1 MAGDGAAD
9 GAVAIDNDSRLPPQL
24 RDLFRENGVIIPRH
38 WDVSHT
44 SREQGARFAA
54 VYERI
59 ASADSAPFVAGQL
72 QGERVIRTLRRRLP
86 IAARVDEDLTLP
98 FPIPLGLED
107 IIQAGTIVGGHDSAR
122 RARATPEMIREFEK
136 VITSKA
142 VRVASECN
150 FWCPMFTVEQH
161 DKHRLIFDL
170 RAFNQFGL
178 DPHFKMETIAD
189 VPTFAAGG
197 RFMCK
202 LDLRSAFWQ
211 YPVNSELASYLGTSD
226 PRDPTNLYQWQ
237 CLPMGLARSPLVWS
251 ATMGRFVNAWRK
263 AGLRVMIYIDD
274 ILIVS
279 DTVNEL
285 ASAVE
290 AVVHDLIDAGIRIS
304 SSKSFIAPFR
314 VLDFLGLTVNL
325 TEQAFVIPD
334 TKLQRIAL
342 DARQI
347 RDQGPLPIKD
357 VEAFLGRVAF
367 AATAC
372 PWLAF
377 FRSAITRDALGSQ
390 SSTEW
395 TPDAKEEL
403 LWWIQGAE
411 RLLAGKLWHWRR
423 LAGTRIFARRRRG
436 AQLFDYEA
444 STDASE
450 TGIGRRLTTGRF
462 DSEPLPPWLPPS
474 APSVARELY
483 GILRLVEVED
493 IPPGSS
499 LRVVCDATGAVS
511 TANGNTVAPSTAYI
525 ARRLFLACLEKD
537 IVLVAEWAPREM
549 LDDEDEW
556 SRKDATDLS
565 HALLTPETYS
575 FFHRRYFG
583 GRQPDTIFFSAA
595 HNRIH
600 APHARYCTR
609 LPETNSLGDGV
620 SSPAW
625 QTASRGWAYPPFPL
639 VRAVLRRIALSPSPP
654 RVIVVLPDSAFTRH
668 VLRYW
673 EAVDLPSQHCLTPP
687 RFTHSIPLPIRLT
700 AFVSPT
706 LSTRHPPIYAPSHH
720 HRRRT
725 GEDTALHGSD

>member
-1 MAGDGAAD
+1 MSG
-9 GAVAIDNDSRLPPQL
+9 
-24 RDLFRENGVIIPRH
+24 
-38 WDVSHT
+38 
-44 SREQGARFAA
+44 
-54 VYERI
+54 
-59 ASADSAPFVAGQL
+59 
-72 QGERVIRTLRRRLP
+72 
-86 IAARVDEDLTLP
+86 
-98 FPIPLGLED
+98 
-107 IIQAGTIVGGHDSAR
+107 
-122 RARATPEMIREFEK
+122 
-136 VITSKA
+136 
-142 VRVASECN
+142 
-150 FWCPMFTVEQH
+150 
-161 DKHRLIFDL
+161 
-170 RAFNQFGL
+170 
-178 DPHFKMETIAD
+178 
-189 VPTFAAGG
+189 
-197 RFMCK
+197 
-202 LDLRSAFWQ
+202 
-211 YPVNSELASYLGTSD
+211 
-226 PRDPTNLYQWQ
+226 
-237 CLPMGLARSPLVWS
+237 
-251 ATMGRFVNAWRK
+251 
-263 AGLRVMIYIDD
+263 D
-274 ILIVS
+274 ILIVA

-285 ASAVE
+285 CQATE
-290 AVVHDLIDAGIRIS
+290 AVVSDLLSSGVRIS

-325 TEQAFVIPD
+325 KEQAFVIPD

-342 DARQI
+342 NARQI
-347 RDQGPLPIKD
+347 SEQGPLPIRD

-372 PWLAF
+372 PWLCF
-377 FRSAITRDALGSQ
+377 FRSAIISDSLGAEGAPTHWSPDAL
-390 SSTEW
+390 
-395 TPDAKEEL
+395 AEL
-403 LWWIQGAE
+403 AWWADGAE
-411 RLLAGKLWHWRR
+411 RFLSGRLWHWKR
-423 LAGTRIFARRRRG
+423 LSGTRLFAHRRG
-436 AQLFDYEA
+436 DSEGFDYVA
-444 STDASE
+444 STDASD

-493 IPPGSS
+493 IPRGSS

-549 LDDEDEW
+549 LDDEDSW
-556 SRKDATDLS
+556 SRKDAADLS

-654 RVIVVLPDSAFTRH
+654 RVIVVLPDSTFIRH
-668 VLRYW
+668 VLRDW
-673 EAVDLPSQHCLTPP
+673 EAVDLPSQRCLTPP
-687 RFTHSIPLPIRLT
+687 RFTHSIPLKLILFTIVNINTLHNAIAHNNASNFARGN
-700 AFVSPT
+700 FV
-706 LSTRHPPIYAPSHH
+706 
-720 HRRRT
+720 
-725 GEDTALHGSD
+725 